1 MKTILERVSEIA
13 NNENITITA
22 LEKKIGASAGV
33 LSRAIRNNTDIQ
45 AKWVQ
50 CIIENYPLYN
60 ANWLLTGEG
69 SVLKSD
75 NKTAEDNDV
84 ILSEGYQHYE
94 IANYGIPKP
103 FIDSVDATC
112 GYPNGFSVAIMAKD
126 CENIIIPFM
135 GEYDFSIRARGD
147 SMINR
152 NNPSRSIRERDIVVC
167 KLWKSRTHIRWGEIY
182 ALATS
187 EGVIVKKI
195 MESDTEGHIRCVSFN
210 TEDGYKPYD
219 LPLEEIHDWAIVVGV
234 ASINTW

>member
-1 MKTILERVSEIA
+1 MLSFFERLDKFMEYKGLNDNRLTVETGISNGIIGKA
-13 NNENITITA
+13 RKRGALSQDNISK
-22 LEKKIGASAGV
+22 L
-33 LSRAIRNNTDIQ
+33 
-45 AKWVQ
+45 
-50 CIIENYPLYN
+50 LYAYSDLN

-69 SVLKSD
+69 LMLKSENQIKDD
-75 NKTAEDNDV
+75 NTV
-84 ILSEGYQHYE
+84 ILSEGYKHYE
-94 IANYGIPKP
+94 TNNYGIPKP
-103 FIDSVDATC
+103 FIDSIDATC
-112 GYPNGFSVAIMAKD
+112 GYPNGFSVAIMAKE

-135 GEYDFSIRARGD
+135 GDYDFSIRARGD

-152 NNPSRSIRERDIVVC
+152 KNPSRSIRERDIVVC

-182 ALATS
+182 ALATT

-195 MESDTEGHIRCVSFN
+195 MESDTEGHVKCVSFN